1 MADPFDLV
9 VLVPIQSL
17 EQGKGLS
24 GKGILHVN
32 LFSNQGID
40 GGPIVG
46 MDPCGQGYENRSK
59 QKRFHVLGLCGTVL
73 LSFLCF
79 TPNLLQVALSALAPL
94 ESFLEL
100 FVCSRESPR
109 FQRHP
114 LVDRALHRRFA
125 PRRTHRHQAVP
136 DLPLP

>member
-24 GKGILHVN
+24 GKCILHLN

-46 MDPCGQGYENRSK
+46 MDPLGNEEKDDYK
-59 QKRFHVLGLCGTVL
+59 KLRFHLGFRKPSSLR
-73 LSFLCF
+73 
-79 TPNLLQVALSALAPL
+79 P
-94 ESFLEL
+94 
-100 FVCSRESPR
+100 
-109 FQRHP
+109 
-114 LVDRALHRRFA
+114 
-125 PRRTHRHQAVP
+125 
-136 DLPLP
+136 